1 MVGQLSKI
9 NAVFPTQKSIKINAE
24 VTKKF
29 VNDFLVEKMAFIFD
43 NWPTQKFSPDPSLFS
58 GRLISLLSTLILIY
72 LLVKKYKKR
81 GGR

>member
-9 NAVFPTQKSIKINAE
+9 NAVFPTQKSVKNNAE

-29 VNDFLVEKMAFIFD
+29 VNDFLVGMASIFD

>member
-9 NAVFPTQKSIKINAE
+9 NAIFCIQKSVKNNAE
-24 VTKKF
+24 VTKKI
-29 VNDFLVEKMAFIFD
+29 VNEFLVEKMAFIFD
-43 NWPTQKFSPDPSLFS
+43 NWPNQKFSPDPSLFW